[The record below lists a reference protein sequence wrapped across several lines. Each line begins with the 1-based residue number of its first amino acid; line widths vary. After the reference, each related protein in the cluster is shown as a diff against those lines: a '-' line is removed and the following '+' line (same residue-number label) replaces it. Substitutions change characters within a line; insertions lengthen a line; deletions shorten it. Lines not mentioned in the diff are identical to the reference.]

1 MNERE
6 RLIRIIEQCS
16 WAHSPPCTS
25 ECYECNRGEMYDKEI
40 ANIADILLA
49 HGVTIPAQGRLV
61 KHNYLGHE
69 QWTCSE
75 CQTLVSPQWKCC
87 PVCEAR
93 MPESPKEE

>member
-6 RLIRIIEQCS
+6 RLIELIMDAPFGKRAFGER
-16 WAHSPPCTS
+16 WS
-25 ECYECNRGEMYDKEI
+25 EEMAET
-40 ANIADILLA
+40 IADHLIS
-49 HGVTIPAQGRLV
+49 HGETIPAQGRLV

-93 MPESPKEE
+93 MPETPKEEE

>member
-6 RLIRIIEQCS
+6 RLIELLDDIQRCGEDY
-16 WAHSPPCTS
+16 T
-25 ECYECNRGEMYDKEI
+25 EYERYGTNYPDTVSNE
-40 ANIADILLA
+40 NIADHLLA

-93 MPESPKEE
+93 MPEPPKDEE